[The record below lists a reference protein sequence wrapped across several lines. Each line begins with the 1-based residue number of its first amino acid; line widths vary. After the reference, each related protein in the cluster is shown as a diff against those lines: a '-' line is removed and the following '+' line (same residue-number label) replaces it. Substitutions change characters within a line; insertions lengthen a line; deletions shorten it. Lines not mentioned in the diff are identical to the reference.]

1 MGLHQIEQGEGIFG
15 VYLLYFFRVF
25 ERQVGTSK
33 YSMFALLTMSLTTAM
48 QVPILYLLG
57 GGSSE
62 LVLGGGIGRGSS
74 SRLSNNFFLC
84 SGPYGLLFASFIP
97 FAYDIPPSG
106 RFSIFG
112 VQMSSKAFTYLAGLQ
127 LLLSEGW
134 SSIIPAACGLLVGFL
149 YRNNF
154 MVCPDDLVY
163 YESISAG

>member
-1 MGLHQIEQGEGIFG
+1 MGLRCIQQGEGIFG

-33 YSMFALLTMSLTTAM
+33 YSMFALLTMSLTTAL
-48 QVPILYLLG
+48 QVPILFFLG

-62 LVLGGGIGRGSS
+62 LSLGGS
-74 SRLSNNFFLC
+74 SRRLPFFLC
-84 SGPYGLLFASFIP
+84 SGPYGLLFASFVQ

-112 VQMSSKAFTYLAGLQ
+112 IQMSSKAFTYLAGLQ
-127 LLLSEGW
+127 LLLSEGLY
-134 SSIIPAACGLLVGFL
+134 SIIPAGCGLLVGFL

-154 MVCPDDLVY
+154 MVGFENIEYMFV
-163 YESISAG
+163 STG